1 MILVT
6 PLKLQICAEHI
17 LFFDMDDTLINT
29 NFANFL
35 SYQKAF
41 FAVTHAKLNANYHPK
56 QSFNRKALKK
66 AAPHLNQQT
75 YDNVIQEKERLYH
88 EFLVETELNNP
99 NFSDYTTDTV
109 NHLLLIYS
117 GYDGYYAT
125 SLCHELIYKY
135 IHWLEQREIE
145 IKTSIKNKI
154 INCVNSLLNKFNLN
168 LSVSNDISNNLI
180 TSQELKNKI
189 SLIRQEL
196 KLFDNSHFNILDIK
210 KRITC
215 NILNKKLE
223 DSQLNKSQNFNPF
236 DDELETIIMD

>member
-1 MILVT
+1 MSVYNI
-6 PLKLQICAEHI
+6 
-17 LFFDMDDTLINT
+17 FN
-29 NFANFL
+29 
-35 SYQKAF
+35 S
-41 FAVTHAKLNANYHPK
+41 LNMNSIIDITKY
-56 QSFNRKALKK
+56 L
-66 AAPHLNQQT
+66 
-75 YDNVIQEKERLYH
+75 
-88 EFLVETELNNP
+88 ETELTNHNFNN
-99 NFSDYTTDTV
+99 YTIDNI

-117 GYDGYYAT
+117 GYDGYYNS

-135 IHWLEQREIE
+135 IQWLEQRELE
-145 IKTSIKNKI
+145 VKTSIKNKI

-168 LSVSNDISNNLI
+168 LSVSNNISNNII

-223 DSQLNKSQNFNPF
+223 DSQLNKSQNPYFDPF
-236 DDELETIIMD
+236 DEELETIIMD